1 MKLYVAL
8 GIQPGDV
15 AAFVGAGGKTTSIW
29 RIQGELATQGLR
41 SILTTTTKIM
51 EPVMPPDG
59 ALMLTARPDASRI
72 GALLDRAPRLALASC
87 RLGELYPCHD
97 DHPVPSRPYKLDGLP
112 TATLNELVT
121 QLPGVTWL
129 VEADGAKGC
138 GLKLPA
144 AHEPVIPGCATIVVI
159 MAHLDVLGC
168 PLGETTVHRVKD
180 ATRALGV
187 PAGTSLTPAMFARV
201 LTDDKLGLKGIPD
214 RARAVALLTQQSP
227 TLHADALALAEA
239 LCTRYGRVVIAAL
252 RADEPVL
259 QVRLPSASR

>member
-1 MKLYVAL
+1 MAAMKLDEAL

-29 RIQGELATQGLR
+29 RIQGELATRGLR

-59 ALMLTARPDASRI
+59 ALMLTTRPDASRAA
-72 GALLDRAPRLALASC
+72 ALLDRAPRLALASR

-97 DHPVPSRPYKLDGLP
+97 DHPVPSRPYKVDGLP
-112 TATLNELVT
+112 TEIMNELVT
-121 QLPGVTWL
+121 RLPGVTWL

-144 AHEPVIPGCATIVVI
+144 AHEPVIPSCATIVVV
-159 MAHLDVLGC
+159 MAHVDVLGR
-168 PLGETTVHRVKD
+168 PLDETTVHRVTD

-187 PAGTSLTPAMFARV
+187 PAGTPLVPTMFARV
-201 LTDDKLGLKGIPD
+201 LTDDKLGLKGIPS
-214 RARAVALLTQQSP
+214 RARAVALLTQRGP
-227 TLHADALALAEA
+227 TPRADALTLAEA
-239 LCTRYGRVVIAAL
+239 LCTCYSRVVIAAL

-259 QVRLPSASR
+259 EIMIH

>member
-1 MKLYVAL
+1 MELGEAL
-8 GIQPGDV
+8 GIQPGDM

-59 ALMLTARPDASRI
+59 ALMLTARPDAGRV
-72 GALLDRAPRLALASC
+72 GALLDRAPRLALASR
-87 RLGELYPCHD
+87 RLDESYPCHA
-97 DHPVPSRPYKLDGLP
+97 DHPVPSRPYKVDGLP
-112 TATLNELVT
+112 TETLNELVR
-121 QLPGVTWL
+121 QWPGVTWL

-144 AHEPVIPGCATIVVI
+144 AHEPVIPGCATIVVV

-168 PLGETTVHRVKD
+168 PLDETTVHRVTD

-187 PAGTSLTPAMFARV
+187 PVGTPLAPAMFARV
-201 LTDDKLGLKGIPD
+201 LTDDTLGFKGIPH
-214 RARAVALLTQQSP
+214 RARAVALLTQRGP

-239 LCTRYGRVVIAAL
+239 LGARYSRVVIAAL
-252 RADEPVL
+252 RADKPVL
-259 QVRLPSASR
+259 QVRIQ